1 MKRTYEVRDR
11 ADKRAIREFLK
22 REGQFLL
29 PMLELVEQTE
39 VAIDEVIQVM
49 GRATIEAVLE
59 MSAEGVAGV
68 KQAGRSRAEDDTV
81 WYGRQGGVVYLSDRK
96 VRVERPRLRRR
107 GAGAGGEVE
116 VPAYTAMRRPGAVA
130 DRMLEVLMAGVSTRK
145 YGRVIG
151 EMADTVGVSKSA
163 VSRETVE
170 ASEHVLKELMERRL
184 DAWDLLVI
192 YLDGIQMGSHHVL
205 AAVGVDSDGK
215 KHVLGVREGASENA
229 EVTSALLEDLVERGL
244 DPGRRRLFVID
255 GSKAL
260 RKAIEKVFGQ
270 RHPIQR
276 CRNHKLRNVL
286 GHLPKDQHP
295 QVKAAFRAAM
305 KLDAKQGEQKL
316 EQLARWLERDHPS
329 ASASLR
335 EGLSEMFTINRLGL
349 PPRLRKCLGS
359 TNLID
364 STHSGVRQKTRRV
377 THWKNGAM
385 ALRWAAASFV
395 ETEKSYRRIIGYDQ
409 LWMLRAHLDD
419 HETGCRNEKGRLTR
433 RLSGATTFNC
443 QRDTIVIRPR
453 RTSLVHTAAGIDE
466 GSYVGVEEDEARDV
480 PGESRTGQPLED
492 VGVAVEVNAPDQR
505 DIPHRSCAHRPVREP
520 TQAQGGIPF
529 AVDLYVVESV
539 RDAVVEQV
547 DEEEAVAERPAR
559 CLLEGQDVRVVLRS
573 VKGVGELAVLIVKL
587 RLCGRPD
594 RCSRKNR
601 HSDKPAPERTS
612 PGKILH
618 DEMLGY
624 CNPVARD
631 TAHQLASGAWK
642 TRPGISLSGAPCAPP
657 ELP

>member
-29 PMLELVEQTE
+29 PMLEFVEQTE

-68 KQAGRSRAEDDTV
+68 KQAGRSRTEDDTV

-107 GAGAGGEVE
+107 GAGEGGEVE
-116 VPAYTAMRRPGAVA
+116 VPAYAAMRRPGAVA
-130 DRMLEVLMAGVSTRK
+130 DRMLEVLMAGVS
-145 YGRVIG
+145 
-151 EMADTVGVSKSA
+151 KSA

-170 ASEHVLKELMERRL
+170 ASERVLKELMERRL

-377 THWKNGAM
+377 TNWKNGAM

-419 HETGCRNEKGRLTR
+419 HE
-433 RLSGATTFNC
+433 
-443 QRDTIVIRPR
+443 P
-453 RTSLVHTAAGIDE
+453 
-466 GSYVGVEEDEARDV
+466 
-480 PGESRTGQPLED
+480 
-492 VGVAVEVNAPDQR
+492 
-505 DIPHRSCAHRPVREP
+505 
-520 TQAQGGIPF
+520 
-529 AVDLYVVESV
+529 
-539 RDAVVEQV
+539 
-547 DEEEAVAERPAR
+547 VAEM
-559 CLLEGQDVRVVLRS
+559 
-573 VKGVGELAVLIVKL
+573 
-587 RLCGRPD
+587 
-594 RCSRKNR
+594 RK
-601 HSDKPAPERTS
+601 A
-612 PGKILH
+612 G
-618 DEMLGY
+618 
-624 CNPVARD
+624 
-631 TAHQLASGAWK
+631 
-642 TRPGISLSGAPCAPP
+642 
-657 ELP
+657 

>member
-29 PMLELVEQTE
+29 PMLEFVEQTE

-107 GAGAGGEVE
+107 GAGEGGEVE
-116 VPAYTAMRRPGAVA
+116 VPAYAAMRRPGAVA

-170 ASEHVLKELMERRL
+170 ASERVLKELMERRL

-377 THWKNGAM
+377 TNWKNGAM

-395 ETEKSYRRIIGYDQ
+395 ETEKSYRRIIGYHH

-419 HETGCRNEKGRLTR
+419 HE
-433 RLSGATTFNC
+433 
-443 QRDTIVIRPR
+443 P
-453 RTSLVHTAAGIDE
+453 
-466 GSYVGVEEDEARDV
+466 
-480 PGESRTGQPLED
+480 
-492 VGVAVEVNAPDQR
+492 
-505 DIPHRSCAHRPVREP
+505 
-520 TQAQGGIPF
+520 
-529 AVDLYVVESV
+529 
-539 RDAVVEQV
+539 
-547 DEEEAVAERPAR
+547 VAEM
-559 CLLEGQDVRVVLRS
+559 
-573 VKGVGELAVLIVKL
+573 
-587 RLCGRPD
+587 
-594 RCSRKNR
+594 RK
-601 HSDKPAPERTS
+601 A
-612 PGKILH
+612 G
-618 DEMLGY
+618 
-624 CNPVARD
+624 
-631 TAHQLASGAWK
+631 
-642 TRPGISLSGAPCAPP
+642 
-657 ELP
+657 

>member
-1 MKRTYEVRDR
+1 MVAPIVFESATS
-11 ADKRAIREFLK
+11 AHREALGC
-22 REGQFLL
+22 ESAELL
-29 PMLELVEQTE
+29 PRRE
-39 VAIDEVIQVM
+39 VADLIVVLLVKLEKRLKQVI
-49 GRATIEAVLE
+49 A
-59 MSAEGVAGV
+59 
-68 KQAGRSRAEDDTV
+68 
-81 WYGRQGGVVYLSDRK
+81 
-96 VRVERPRLRRR
+96 LR
-107 GAGAGGEVE
+107 
-116 VPAYTAMRRPGAVA
+116 AVA
-130 DRMLEVLMAGVSTRK
+130 KLSARIFSTSVGRMSLV
-145 YGRVIG
+145 
-151 EMADTVGVSKSA
+151 SA

-170 ASEHVLKELMERRL
+170 ASERVLKELMERRL
-184 DAWDLLVI
+184 DAWDILVI

-377 THWKNGAM
+377 TNWKNGAM

-419 HETGCRNEKGRLTR
+419 HE
-433 RLSGATTFNC
+433 
-443 QRDTIVIRPR
+443 P
-453 RTSLVHTAAGIDE
+453 
-466 GSYVGVEEDEARDV
+466 
-480 PGESRTGQPLED
+480 
-492 VGVAVEVNAPDQR
+492 
-505 DIPHRSCAHRPVREP
+505 
-520 TQAQGGIPF
+520 
-529 AVDLYVVESV
+529 
-539 RDAVVEQV
+539 
-547 DEEEAVAERPAR
+547 VAEM
-559 CLLEGQDVRVVLRS
+559 
-573 VKGVGELAVLIVKL
+573 
-587 RLCGRPD
+587 
-594 RCSRKNR
+594 RK
-601 HSDKPAPERTS
+601 A
-612 PGKILH
+612 G
-618 DEMLGY
+618 
-624 CNPVARD
+624 
-631 TAHQLASGAWK
+631 
-642 TRPGISLSGAPCAPP
+642 
-657 ELP
+657 

>member
-29 PMLELVEQTE
+29 PMLELGGADGGRDRRSHPGDGTSDDRSG
-39 VAIDEVIQVM
+39 AGDE
-49 GRATIEAVLE
+49 R
-59 MSAEGVAGV
+59 SEGVAGV
-68 KQAGRSRAEDDTV
+68 KQAGRSRAEDATV
-81 WYGRQGGVVYLSDRK
+81 WYGRQG
-96 VRVERPRLRRR
+96 RVALPVGPEGAVLERPRLQAPGSPGRVPRSRCRRTQR
-107 GAGAGGEVE
+107 CGDRAN
-116 VPAYTAMRRPGAVA
+116 VA
-130 DRMLEVLMAGVSTRK
+130 DRMLEVLMAEGELAEVRPCRSVRWPTRS
-145 YGRVIG
+145 GS
-151 EMADTVGVSKSA
+151 SKSA

-170 ASEHVLKELMERRL
+170 ASERVLKELMERRL

-377 THWKNGAM
+377 TNWKNGAM

-419 HETGCRNEKGRLTR
+419 HE
-433 RLSGATTFNC
+433 
-443 QRDTIVIRPR
+443 P
-453 RTSLVHTAAGIDE
+453 
-466 GSYVGVEEDEARDV
+466 
-480 PGESRTGQPLED
+480 
-492 VGVAVEVNAPDQR
+492 
-505 DIPHRSCAHRPVREP
+505 
-520 TQAQGGIPF
+520 
-529 AVDLYVVESV
+529 
-539 RDAVVEQV
+539 
-547 DEEEAVAERPAR
+547 VAEM
-559 CLLEGQDVRVVLRS
+559 
-573 VKGVGELAVLIVKL
+573 
-587 RLCGRPD
+587 
-594 RCSRKNR
+594 RK
-601 HSDKPAPERTS
+601 A
-612 PGKILH
+612 G
-618 DEMLGY
+618 
-624 CNPVARD
+624 
-631 TAHQLASGAWK
+631 
-642 TRPGISLSGAPCAPP
+642 
-657 ELP
+657 

>member
-107 GAGAGGEVE
+107 GGWRGRGAGVRSDAETG
-116 VPAYTAMRRPGAVA
+116 RRGGSDARGPDG
-130 DRMLEVLMAGVSTRK
+130 GGGTRK

-170 ASEHVLKELMERRL
+170 ASERVLKELMERRL

-377 THWKNGAM
+377 TNWKNGAM
-385 ALRWAAASFV
+385 PLRWAAASFV

-419 HETGCRNEKGRLTR
+419 HE
-433 RLSGATTFNC
+433 
-443 QRDTIVIRPR
+443 P
-453 RTSLVHTAAGIDE
+453 
-466 GSYVGVEEDEARDV
+466 
-480 PGESRTGQPLED
+480 
-492 VGVAVEVNAPDQR
+492 
-505 DIPHRSCAHRPVREP
+505 
-520 TQAQGGIPF
+520 
-529 AVDLYVVESV
+529 
-539 RDAVVEQV
+539 
-547 DEEEAVAERPAR
+547 VAEM
-559 CLLEGQDVRVVLRS
+559 
-573 VKGVGELAVLIVKL
+573 
-587 RLCGRPD
+587 
-594 RCSRKNR
+594 RK
-601 HSDKPAPERTS
+601 A
-612 PGKILH
+612 G
-618 DEMLGY
+618 
-624 CNPVARD
+624 
-631 TAHQLASGAWK
+631 
-642 TRPGISLSGAPCAPP
+642 
-657 ELP
+657 

>member
-1 MKRTYEVRDR
+1 M
-11 ADKRAIREFLK
+11 
-22 REGQFLL
+22 
-29 PMLELVEQTE
+29 
-39 VAIDEVIQVM
+39 
-49 GRATIEAVLE
+49 
-59 MSAEGVAGV
+59 
-68 KQAGRSRAEDDTV
+68 
-81 WYGRQGGVVYLSDRK
+81 
-96 VRVERPRLRRR
+96 
-107 GAGAGGEVE
+107 
-116 VPAYTAMRRPGAVA
+116 
-130 DRMLEVLMAGVSTRK
+130 
-145 YGRVIG
+145 
-151 EMADTVGVSKSA
+151 
-163 VSRETVE
+163 SRETVE
-170 ASEHVLKELMERRL
+170 ASERVLKELMERRL

-377 THWKNGAM
+377 TNWKNGAM
-385 ALRWAAASFV
+385 PLRWAAASFV

-419 HETGCRNEKGRLTR
+419 HE
-433 RLSGATTFNC
+433 
-443 QRDTIVIRPR
+443 P
-453 RTSLVHTAAGIDE
+453 
-466 GSYVGVEEDEARDV
+466 
-480 PGESRTGQPLED
+480 
-492 VGVAVEVNAPDQR
+492 
-505 DIPHRSCAHRPVREP
+505 
-520 TQAQGGIPF
+520 
-529 AVDLYVVESV
+529 
-539 RDAVVEQV
+539 
-547 DEEEAVAERPAR
+547 VAEM
-559 CLLEGQDVRVVLRS
+559 
-573 VKGVGELAVLIVKL
+573 
-587 RLCGRPD
+587 
-594 RCSRKNR
+594 RK
-601 HSDKPAPERTS
+601 A
-612 PGKILH
+612 G
-618 DEMLGY
+618 
-624 CNPVARD
+624 
-631 TAHQLASGAWK
+631 
-642 TRPGISLSGAPCAPP
+642 
-657 ELP
+657 